1 MKGAETEP
9 RYESTRMLFL
19 MMMLTSVVL
28 FENFGA
34 SYTSFLSVVSQSK
47 PFDSVEELY
56 SKTEYKIGDKG
67 GTNQK
72 INFKVITSSSLFNL
86 SLNPPCSTRN
96 CPTVKSWWMSV
107 GKTPTV

>member
-1 MKGAETEP
+1 
-9 RYESTRMLFL
+9 MLFL

-34 SYTSFLSVVSQSK
+34 SYTSFLSVVTQSK

-56 SKTEYKIGDKG
+56 TKTEYKIGDKG

-72 INFKVITSSSLFNL
+72 INFKVNFLIVNYPLI
-86 SLNPPCSTRN
+86 NPRHSTRV
-96 CPTVKSWWMSV
+96 CPTVRSWWMSV
-107 GKTPTV
+107 GLTPRVSLTA

>member
-1 MKGAETEP
+1 
-9 RYESTRMLFL
+9 
-19 MMMLTSVVL
+19 MMVSSVVL

-56 SKTEYKIGDKG
+56 TKTDYKIGDKG

-72 INFKVITSSSLFNL
+72 INFKV
-86 SLNPPCSTRN
+86 
-96 CPTVKSWWMSV
+96 
-107 GKTPTV
+107 